1 MPQVIS
7 VFTELEQQ
15 PVIFRTSINAA
26 TPATVPAACEA
37 AEVAPAHQ
45 LGAAATLRPAGG
57 SNGSW
62 RRRQPKT
69 AKLIG
74 MVGVVALS
82 VSLTAVL
89 YSATGGLARDCGA
102 LVWLEAKLQL
112 QNLQAGAGACRR
124 MQLPCCSVPHGFAA
138 VLSLRCLAL
147 PLRRHPTIHA
157 NLLPSSAGP
166 HLHSTGFMGYLAF
179 PHPQPDILLS
189 FDPEDKLMQVGPQN
203 WLVVWLV
210 GSVRLAGAC

>member
-1 MPQVIS
+1 MLQVIS

-15 PVIFRTSINAA
+15 PVMFRTSINAA

-112 QNLQAGAGACRR
+112 QSLQARAGACRR

-138 VLSLRCLAL
+138 GLSLRCLAS
-147 PLRRHPTIHA
+147 PLRRRPATGS
-157 NLLPSSAGP
+157 NLCPSSAGP
-166 HLHSTGFMGYLAF
+166 HLPAAGFMGYLAF

-189 FDPEDKLMQVGPQN
+189 FDPEDKLMQVGAQG
-203 WLVVWLV
+203 VFV
-210 GSVRLAGAC
+210 GQCC